1 MDSIIIG
8 EVLRIIRISKDL
20 KIKEVSKNTKVSV
33 SDICEI
39 EKGKK
44 KASNEIL
51 SKILIFYEVNS
62 DEFYNIVDYYTKLN
76 KVDKLKKYQYTLLR
90 V

>member
-33 SDICEI
+33 SYICEI
-39 EKGKK
+39 EK
-44 KASNEIL
+44 E
-51 SKILIFYEVNS
+51 SK
-62 DEFYNIVDYYTKLN
+62 
-76 KVDKLKKYQYTLLR
+76 Q
-90 V
+90 